1 MEMITEHTYRS
12 RMDEAVMPFLEKC
25 RNSGFFK
32 PDGTGNIYFES
43 YSAAQ
48 ANAVVVLV
56 HGFSE
61 SAEKYVEMIY
71 YFLQAG
77 YRVYIPELR
86 GHGRSVR
93 ATEDLSMVHIRRYEQ
108 YLEDLLYFTE
118 NIIKK
123 ENPGM
128 PYYLYAHS
136 MGGGVGAAFLE
147 KNPDVFQKAVLSS
160 PMIRPLTGQ
169 VPFGAA
175 YAIARLMAGVGKGMR
190 YAAGQHAFRG
200 DETFEGSAAVSRIR
214 YEYYREKRIKEKLF
228 QTSGASYTWLREA
241 ARMSA
246 DVLKKK
252 NCRKIRA
259 KVLVFR
265 ALQDDLVSGAAQEKF
280 VRQVSG
286 ARLISVAETKHEI
299 YMATDKVLQAYVSQI
314 LDFLQQP

>member
-1 MEMITEHTYRS
+1 MEMITERDYRR
-12 RMDEAVMPFLEKC
+12 RMDEEAMPFLAKC
-25 RNSGFFK
+25 RRRGFFE

-43 YSAAQ
+43 YDAAQ
-48 ANAVVVLV
+48 AKGAVVIA

-77 YRVYIPELR
+77 YRVYIPEMR

-93 ATEDLSMVHIRRYEQ
+93 ETADLSLVHISRYEQ
-108 YLEDLLYFTE
+108 YLEDLQYFAE
-118 NIIKK
+118 NIVKK

-128 PYYLYAHS
+128 PCYLYAHS
-136 MGGGVGAAFLE
+136 MGGGIGAAFLE
-147 KNPDVFQKAVLSS
+147 RYPDIFQKVVLSS

-175 YAIARLMAGVGKGMR
+175 YVIARMMVRSGKGMQ

-200 DETFEGSAAVSRIR
+200 DETFEGSAAVSRAR
-214 YEYYREKRIKEKLF
+214 YEYYREKRAREKLF
-228 QTSGASYTWLREA
+228 QTSGASYAWLREA
-241 ARMSA
+241 ARMSV
-246 DVLKKK
+246 DVLKKE

-265 ALQDDLVSGAAQEKF
+265 AMQDDFVSGAAQEKF

-286 ARLISVAETKHEI
+286 ARLIPVTGTKHEI
-299 YMATDKVLQAYVSQI
+299 YMAADEVLQPYVSRI
-314 LDFLQQP
+314 RGFLKQP